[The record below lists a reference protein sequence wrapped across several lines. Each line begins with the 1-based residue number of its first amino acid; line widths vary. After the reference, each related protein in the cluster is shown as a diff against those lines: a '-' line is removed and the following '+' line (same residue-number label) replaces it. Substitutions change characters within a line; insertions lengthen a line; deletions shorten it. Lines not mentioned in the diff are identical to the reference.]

1 MPDQAEPVDLSDLRA
16 ADPVRLADLPR
27 ADSPA
32 ARRLLADT
40 ISTTPSPSARPTGR
54 LRRLLP
60 AGAVAAALAILAAGF
75 AVFGP
80 SGTEPALA
88 AVKAAAQE
96 VAAADSGRVETTFR
110 LDRSDGTDEGTVAG
124 TAVLTYNDDD
134 LAVTVELDELPAD
147 LQRPSTFGALETRL
161 VDGVLYG
168 RGGGLDGWVAAE
180 VPEAIGRE
188 LGTLVDPRTVLDTVQ
203 DLVEADLIGEVV
215 IGGETLTQY
224 RSLID
229 LGDESLADSGW
240 LSGLQTQIDV
250 NAEGTVTVELYVDA
264 DGRLRRLDV
273 SGDVADAERAEHR
286 AAFSV
291 STVFGDFGAVP
302 PIEAPTGVE
311 PLAGLEGLF
320 GRDGG

>member
-1 MPDQAEPVDLSDLRA
+1 MPDRTDPVDLSDLRA

-27 ADSPA
+27 ADSPN
-32 ARRLLADT
+32 ARRLLTDT
-40 ISTTPSPSARPTGR
+40 ISTTPSPSTRPTGR
-54 LRRLLP
+54 FRRLLP
-60 AGAVAAALAILAAGF
+60 AGAVAAALALFAAGF

-96 VAAADSGRVETTFR
+96 VAAAESGRVETTFR
-110 LDRSDGTDEGTVAG
+110 LEGSDGTDSGTIAG

-134 LAVTVELDELPAD
+134 LAVALQLDELPPD
-147 LQRPSTFGALETRL
+147 LQRASTFGALETRL
-161 VDGVLYG
+161 VDGVLYA
-168 RGGGLDGWVAAE
+168 RGGELDEWVAAE

-203 DLVEADLIGEVV
+203 GLVEADVIGDVV
-215 IGGETLTQY
+215 IGGDTLTHY

-250 NAEGTVTVELYVDA
+250 NAEGTVIVDLFVDA

-273 SGDVADAERAEHR
+273 SGDVADADRAEHR

-291 STVFGDFGAVP
+291 STVFGAFGAVP
-302 PIEAPTGVE
+302 PIEAPAGVE

-320 GRDGG
+320 RSDGG